1 MTNPSSELRSE
12 CRKVIMSVAV
22 VFLADGFE
30 DVEALTPVDYLR
42 RANIELYTVAVPSPT
57 MNDEYIA
64 ISSHNVP
71 VVADLSFSEFKENF
85 KDELPDLVFCPGGKT
100 GSDNLAA
107 NEKITAFLKKCA
119 SAGKYVSAI
128 CAAPAVVLAKT
139 GILKDKNWTCY
150 PEMEK
155 SVSEYCGSA
164 EKAAELLSGSTHKN
178 GVPFVTDGNIITSRG
193 AGTAEQFAMELVRL
207 LCGEET
213 KEKIRTGT
221 CQR

>member
-1 MTNPSSELRSE
+1 
-12 CRKVIMSVAV
+12 MSVAV

-30 DVEALTPVDYLR
+30 DVEAFTPIDYLR
-42 RANIELYTVAVPSPT
+42 RAKVEVYTVAVPSPT

-64 ISSHNVP
+64 ISSHKIP
-71 VVADLSFSEFKENF
+71 VVADMNFSEFKENF
-85 KDELPDLVFCPGGKT
+85 TDELPDLIFCPGGKT

-107 NEKITAFLKKCA
+107 NNDIYDFIKKCS

-139 GILKDKNWTCY
+139 GVLKGKKWTCY
-150 PEMEK
+150 PEMENG
-155 SVSEYCGSA
+155 VNEYCGSEA
-164 EKAAELLSGSTHKN
+164 NAKELLNGCTHIKD
-178 GVPFVTDGNIITSRG
+178 VPFVTDGNVITARG

-213 KEKIRTGT
+213 KESIRKGT